1 MRGIALA
8 TSFPFESLNEED
20 AMGLFEK
27 IFGRGASKT
36 VAQPNDQQVFNTLR
50 QKYATA
56 LQVADQ
62 QGVRLTTLQLQGGKL
77 YFRGV
82 APSEEAKNRVWD
94 QIKHIDAGYSDL
106 SADITVQATNGAT
119 AAAQQTKSYTVKSGD
134 TLSKISKEFY
144 GDSDEYMRIF
154 YANRDKL
161 NDPDKIQVGQVLTIP
176 PDDDN

>member
-1 MRGIALA
+1 
-8 TSFPFESLNEED
+8 
-20 AMGLFEK
+20 MGLFDK

-36 VAQPNDQQVFNTLR
+36 VAQPNDQQAFNTLR

-62 QGVRLTTLQLQGGKL
+62 QGIRLTALQMQNGKL
-77 YFRGV
+77 YFSGV
-82 APSEEAKNRVWD
+82 APSEQAKNRVWD
-94 QIKHIDAGYSDL
+94 QIKHVDASYSDL
-106 SADITVQATNGAT
+106 TAEITVQPNAAGTSATAT
-119 AAAQQTKSYTVKSGD
+119 AAKTYTVKSGD

-161 NDPDKIQVGQVLTIP
+161 NDPDKIQVGQVLAIP

>member
-1 MRGIALA
+1 
-8 TSFPFESLNEED
+8 
-20 AMGLFEK
+20 MGLFDK

-36 VAQPNDQQVFNTLR
+36 VAQPNDQQTFNALR

-62 QGVRLTTLQLQGGKL
+62 QGVRLTTLQLRNGKL
-77 YFRGV
+77 YFSGV
-82 APSEEAKNRVWD
+82 APSEQAKNRVWD
-94 QIKHIDAGYSDL
+94 QIKHVDPAYSDL
-106 SADITVQATNGAT
+106 TAEITVQESVNGAT
-119 AAAQQTKSYTVKSGD
+119 AAAKSYTVQSGD

-154 YANRDKL
+154 YANRDKID
-161 NDPDKIQVGQVLTIP
+161 DPDMIKVGQVLTIP

>member
-1 MRGIALA
+1 
-8 TSFPFESLNEED
+8 
-20 AMGLFEK
+20 MGLFDK

-36 VAQPNDQQVFNTLR
+36 VAQPNDQQQFNTLR
-50 QKYATA
+50 QKYMTA

-62 QGVRLTTLQLQGGKL
+62 QGVRLTTLQMQGGKL
-77 YFRGV
+77 YFKGI
-82 APSEEAKNRVWD
+82 APSEQAKNRVWD
-94 QIKHIDAGYSDL
+94 QIKHVDADYSDL
-106 SADITVQATNGAT
+106 SADITVQQTAGANGAT
-119 AAAQQTKSYTVKSGD
+119 ATAQQQAKTYTVKSGD

-161 NDPDKIQVGQVLTIP
+161 NDPDMIQVGQTLTIP

>member
-1 MRGIALA
+1 
-8 TSFPFESLNEED
+8 
-20 AMGLFEK
+20 MGLFDK
-27 IFGRGASKT
+27 IFGRGAATT
-36 VAQPNDQQVFNTLR
+36 VAKPTDQQVFDTLR

-62 QGVRLTTLQLQGGKL
+62 QGVRLTTLQLQNGKL
-77 YFRGV
+77 YFRGM
-82 APSEEAKNRVWD
+82 APSEEAKSRVWD
-94 QIKHIDAGYSDL
+94 QIKHVDAAFADL
-106 SADITVQATNGAT
+106 TADITVDPTKVAGGNGAT
-119 AAAQQTKSYTVKSGD
+119 AAAKSYTVKSGD

-161 NDPDKIQVGQVLTIP
+161 NDPDMIKVGQVLAIP